1 MAMGRDNMKRHK
13 SSKVL
18 RLILLLVALWWGVG
32 QCLAQTQQSPAQT
45 GPYRSPQ
52 NVMPMQK
59 TTNAQRRAAAERTA
73 ARRAGDAKKE
83 QSAPNPQGAR

>member
-1 MAMGRDNMKRHK
+1 MK
-13 SSKVL
+13 SSKFWIAL
-18 RLILLLVALWWGVG
+18 GLILVAIALFWGVG
-32 QCLAQTQQSPAQT
+32 QYHAQTQQPPAQT

-59 TTNAQRRAAAERTA
+59 TTNKQRRAAAERTA
-73 ARRAGDAKKE
+73 ARRAEDAKKD